1 MHTLAILLL
10 LLLSL
15 SLPTDVAAG
24 GHGHGGHGNGG
35 GYRQYRDVEEWLSG
49 LPPEQGA
56 RARAILDEER
66 PAIQELRARIHAKM
80 DELDSLSY
88 NANTPSDALPRLG
101 WELQTLRDELRAR
114 YRHVR
119 QRLLD
124 EAGVDFPG
132 HRGRGCRSMIKPAF
146 PQ

>member
-1 MHTLAILLL
+1 MHTLVIVLL

-15 SLPTDVAAG
+15 TLPTGVLAG
-24 GHGHGGHGNGG
+24 GHGHGGGH
-35 GYRQYRDVEEWLSG
+35 RQYRDVEEWLSE
-49 LPPEQGA
+49 LPADQRD

-66 PAIQELRARIHAKM
+66 PAIEDLRARIHAKM

-101 WELQTLRDELRAR
+101 WELQTLRESLRSR
-114 YRHVR
+114 YRRVR
-119 QRLLD
+119 ERLQL
-124 EAGVDFPG
+124 EAGVNFPVK
-132 HRGRGCRSMIKPAF
+132 RGRGCRSMTRPAF

>member
-1 MHTLAILLL
+1 MHTFAILLL

-15 SLPTDVAAG
+15 SLPADIVAG
-24 GHGHGGHGNGG
+24 GHGHGGGH
-35 GYRQYRDVEEWLSG
+35 RQYRDVEEWLSE
-49 LPPEQGA
+49 LPPAQGE

-66 PAIQELRARIHAKM
+66 PAILELRERIHAKM
-80 DELDSLSY
+80 EELDSLSY

-101 WELQTLRDELRAR
+101 WELQNLREELRAR
-114 YRHVR
+114 YRRVR
-119 QRLLD
+119 ERLYE
-124 EAGVDFPG
+124 EAGVDFPN